1 MVVMAIYSVQRR
13 TEGFTASF
21 CVCDSQGVSVGSC
34 HQFLTEL
41 SQRDCSAY
49 TQRAY
54 AIGLAHFFSW
64 LHHTGRDPDD
74 VTRQI
79 VGSYIA
85 EFARGYRQGAVTSSG
100 THTVRQPRTINH
112 RISVLS
118 SYFDYCI
125 RCDTE
130 DGHGPWNGRVN
141 PASGNPLADAP
152 RHGMIGRDLPQH
164 RPHRDGFRRRV
175 PRVVPQRLDPSD
187 IQKLI
192 DTASSWR
199 DKSILT
205 LLSRAGQRIGDW
217 SPLAGRHGVLGMKL
231 DDIDRKTL
239 TITVRLKGARD
250 EHRVPV
256 TNDFWPLLDRYL
268 CTERRAPRDLNALW
282 VAARK
287 GQGKPLSYAAF
298 ESSLRYIARKAGV
311 TVHPHLF
318 RHTLAQGVL
327 DTTGNIKVAQEILGH
342 AHLSTTADL
351 YMRVDQHAMVSA
363 LAAAK
368 AGADRTTA
376 QRTQPSG
383 KAAQYAFDYD
393 DQTIAELERAIDQA
407 SRLKPPVEESR

>member
-1 MVVMAIYSVQRR
+1 MAIYRVQRAA
-13 TEGFTASF
+13 EGFLASYR
-21 CVCDSQGVSVGSC
+21 VCDARGVCVGSC
-34 HQFLTEL
+34 DQFLTEL
-41 SQRDCSAY
+41 NQRDCSVY

-54 AIGLAHFFSW
+54 AIGLAHFFNW
-64 LHHTGRDPDD
+64 LHHAGGDPDH
-74 VTRQI
+74 VTRQTF
-79 VGSYIA
+79 GSYIA
-85 EFARGYRQGAVTSSG
+85 EFAWSGRQGAVTSSYA
-100 THTVRQPRTINH
+100 HKVRQPRTINH

-141 PASGNPLADAP
+141 PASGNPLADVP
-152 RHGMIGRDLPQH
+152 RHGMMGRDLPQH
-164 RPHRDGFRRRV
+164 TPHRDGFRRRV
-175 PRVVPQRLDPSD
+175 PRVVPRRLDPSD
-187 IQKLI
+187 VQKLI

-199 DKSILT
+199 DKAILM

-217 SPLAGRHGVLGMKL
+217 STLAGRHGVLGMTL
-231 DDIDRKTL
+231 DDVDRKRR

-250 EHRVPV
+250 DHRVPV
-256 TNDFWPLLDRYL
+256 TDDFWPLLDKYL
-268 CTERRAPRDLNALW
+268 DAERRASKEIRALW
-282 VAARK
+282 TAARK
-287 GQGKPLSYAAF
+287 GHGKPLCYATF

-311 TVHPHLF
+311 AVHPHLF

-368 AGADRTTA
+368 SGADRTAA

-383 KAAQYAFDYD
+383 IAAQYAFDYD
-393 DQTIAELERAIDQA
+393 DETIAELERTIEQA
-407 SRLKPPVEESR
+407 SRPKPPAEEPR

>member
-1 MVVMAIYSVQRR
+1 MTIYSVHRG
-13 TEGFTASF
+13 TEGVGTAF
-21 CVCDSQGVSVGSC
+21 RVCDARGVSVGSC
-34 HQFLTEL
+34 DQFLTEL

-54 AIGLAHFFSW
+54 AIGLAHFFNW
-64 LHHTGRDPDD
+64 LDHTGGDPDR

-79 VGSYIA
+79 VGSYIS
-85 EFARGYRQGAVTSSG
+85 EFARGSRQGAITSDG
-100 THTVRQPRTINH
+100 APKARQPRTINH

-130 DGHGPWNGRVN
+130 DGRGPWNGRVN

-164 RPHRDGFRRRV
+164 RSHRDGFRRRV
-175 PRVVPQRLDPSD
+175 QRVVPQRLDPSE
-187 IQKLI
+187 IQRLI
-192 DTASSWR
+192 ETASSWR
-199 DKSILT
+199 DKAILT

-217 SPLAGRHGVLGMKL
+217 RALAGRHGVLGMTL
-231 DDIDRKTL
+231 DDVDRKRR

-256 TNDFWPLLDRYL
+256 TDDFWPLLDKYL
-268 CTERRAPRDLNALW
+268 DAERPASQDINALW
-282 VAARK
+282 IAARK
-287 GQGKPLSYAAF
+287 GHGKPLGYATF

-311 TVHPHLF
+311 AVHPHLF

-368 AGADRTTA
+368 MSADRSTA
-376 QRTQPSG
+376 QQTLPPG
-383 KAAQYAFDYD
+383 KATQYAFDYD
-393 DQTIAELERAIDQA
+393 DQTIAELERAIEQA
-407 SRLKPPVEESR
+407 SGLTPAGGESR

>member
-1 MVVMAIYSVQRR
+1 MTIYRVLRV
-13 TEGFTASF
+13 TEGPGAAFR
-21 CVCDSQGVSVGSC
+21 VCDAGGVGVGSC
-34 HQFLTEL
+34 DQFLSEL
-41 SQRDCSAY
+41 SQRDCSVY

-54 AIGLAHFFSW
+54 AIGLAHFFNW
-64 LHHTGRDPDD
+64 LQLTGRDPDH

-79 VGSYIA
+79 VGSYIV
-85 EFARGYRQGAVTSSG
+85 EFARGGRQGAVTSSR
-100 THTVRQPRTINH
+100 TDKARQPRTINH
-112 RISVLS
+112 RISLLS

-130 DGHGPWNGRVN
+130 DRGGPWNGRVN
-141 PASGNPLADAP
+141 PASGNPLADDP

-175 PRVVPQRLDPSD
+175 PRVVPQRLDPSE
-187 IQKLI
+187 IQRLI

-199 DKSILT
+199 DKALLT
-205 LLSRAGQRIGDW
+205 LLSRTGQRIGDW
-217 SPLAGRHGVLGMKL
+217 STLAGRHGILGMTL
-231 DDIDRKTL
+231 DDVDRKRR

-256 TNDFWPLLDRYL
+256 TDDFWPLLDKYL
-268 CTERRAPRDLNALW
+268 GAERGTSKEIKALW
-282 VAARK
+282 TAARK
-287 GQGKPLSYAAF
+287 GRGKPLCYAAF

-311 TVHPHLF
+311 AVHPHLF

-351 YMRVDQHAMVSA
+351 YMRVDQHRMVSA

-368 AGADRTTA
+368 TDADRTAA

-383 KAAQYAFDYD
+383 IAAQYAFDYD
-393 DQTIAELERAIDQA
+393 DQTIEELERTIEQA
-407 SRLKPPVEESR
+407 SGLKHAGEES

>member
-1 MVVMAIYSVQRR
+1 MASYSIQRG
-13 TEGFTASF
+13 TEGFSALF
-21 CVCDSQGVSVGSC
+21 RVCDAQGVSVGSC
-34 HQFLTEL
+34 DQFLTEL

-54 AIGLAHFFSW
+54 AIGLAHFFNW
-64 LHHTGRDPDD
+64 LDHTGGHPDR
-74 VTRQI
+74 VSRQI
-79 VGSYIA
+79 VGSYIS
-85 EFARGYRQGAVTSSG
+85 EFARGSRQGAITPDGVLKP
-100 THTVRQPRTINH
+100 RQPRTINH

-130 DGHGPWNGRVN
+130 DGCGPWNGRVN

-152 RHGMIGRDLPQH
+152 RHGMMGRDLPQH

-175 PRVVPQRLDPSD
+175 PRVVPQRLDPSE
-187 IQKLI
+187 IQRLI

-199 DKSILT
+199 DKAILT
-205 LLSRAGQRIGDW
+205 LLSRTGQRIGDW
-217 SPLAGRHGVLGMKL
+217 NTLAGRHGVLGMTL
-231 DDIDRKTL
+231 EDIDRKRS

-256 TNDFWPLLDRYL
+256 TDDFWPLLDKYL
-268 CTERRAPRDLNALW
+268 DAERLASKDIRALW
-282 VAARK
+282 TAARK
-287 GQGKPLSYAAF
+287 GHGKPLCYATF

-311 TVHPHLF
+311 IVHPHLF

-368 AGADRTTA
+368 TGADRTAA
-376 QRTQPSG
+376 QRRQPSVI
-383 KAAQYAFDYD
+383 ATQYAFDYD
-393 DQTIAELERAIDQA
+393 DQTIAELDRTIEQA
-407 SRLKPPVEESR
+407 SALKPEGGESR

>member
-1 MVVMAIYSVQRR
+1 MSIYRALR
-13 TEGFTASF
+13 GTEEFSASF
-21 CVCDSQGVSVGSC
+21 RVCGARGMSVGSC
-34 HQFLTEL
+34 DQFLTEL

-64 LHHTGRDPDD
+64 LHHAGGDPER
-74 VTRQI
+74 VTQQI

-85 EFARGYRQGAVTSSG
+85 EFARGGKQGAVASSRAQK
-100 THTVRQPRTINH
+100 TRQPRTINH

-118 SYFDYCI
+118 SYFEYCI

-130 DGHGPWNGRVN
+130 DGRGPWNGRVN
-141 PASGNPLADAP
+141 PASGNPLAEVP

-175 PRVVPQRLDPSD
+175 PHTLPRRLDPSE

-192 DTASSWR
+192 ETASSWR
-199 DKSILT
+199 DKAILT

-217 SPLAGRHGVLGMKL
+217 STLAGRHGVLGMTL
-231 DDIDRKTL
+231 DDIDRRRR

-250 EHRVPV
+250 EHRVPISD
-256 TNDFWPLLDRYL
+256 DFWPLLDKYL
-268 CTERRAPRDLNALW
+268 SAERRAASDVGALW

-287 GQGKPLSYAAF
+287 GQGKPLGYATF

-311 TVHPHLF
+311 SVHPHLF

-351 YMRVDQHAMVSA
+351 YMRVDQHAIVTA
-363 LAAAK
+363 LAAVK
-368 AGADRTTA
+368 TGAERSAT
-376 QRTQPSG
+376 QRTWLSS
-383 KAAQYAFDYD
+383 KEAQYAFRYD
-393 DQTIAELERAIDQA
+393 DQTIAELERTIEQA
-407 SRLKPPVEESR
+407 SGLEPAEEES

>member
-1 MVVMAIYSVQRR
+1 MSIYRVERG
-13 TEGFTASF
+13 TEGLSASF
-21 CVCDSQGVSVGSC
+21 HVCDAQGVSVGSC
-34 HQFLTEL
+34 NQFLLEL
-41 SQRDCSAY
+41 SQRDCSVY

-64 LHHTGRDPDD
+64 LHPDGRDPDH

-85 EFARGYRQGAVTSSG
+85 EFARGDRQGAVAPG
-100 THTVRQPRTINH
+100 RAQKMRQPRTINH

-130 DGHGPWNGRVN
+130 DGRGPWKGRVN

-175 PRVVPQRLDPSD
+175 PRVVPQRLDPLE
-187 IQKLI
+187 IQRLI

-199 DKSILT
+199 DKAILT

-217 SPLAGRHGVLGMKL
+217 SALAGRHGVLGMTL
-231 DDIDRKTL
+231 DDIDRKQR

-256 TNDFWPLLDRYL
+256 TDDFWPLLDTYL
-268 CTERRAPRDLNALW
+268 STERRASKGENALW
-282 VAARK
+282 TAARK
-287 GQGKPLSYAAF
+287 GQGKPLCYATF

-311 TVHPHLF
+311 AVHPHLF

-327 DTTGNIKVAQEILGH
+327 DTTGNIKIAQEILGH

-351 YMRVDQHAMVSA
+351 YMRVDQHAMVTA
-363 LAAAK
+363 LAAVKTNAERS
-368 AGADRTTA
+368 AA
-376 QRTQPSG
+376 QRTWPTR

-393 DQTIAELERAIDQA
+393 ERTVAELERAIEQA
-407 SRLKPPVEESR
+407 SRLKSVEES

>member
-1 MVVMAIYSVQRR
+1 MAVMAIYSVQRG
-13 TEGFTASF
+13 TEGFVASF
-21 CVCDSQGVSVGSC
+21 RICDARGVSVGSC
-34 HQFLTEL
+34 DQFLTEL
-41 SQRDCSAY
+41 SQRDCSVY

-54 AIGLAHFFSW
+54 AIGLVHFFSW
-64 LHHTGRDPDD
+64 LHHAGGDPDH

-79 VGSYIA
+79 LGNYIA
-85 EFARGYRQGAVTSSG
+85 EFARGDKQGAIVSG
-100 THTVRQPRTINH
+100 RVQKARQPRTINH

-130 DGHGPWNGRVN
+130 DEKGPWNGRVN
-141 PASGNPLADAP
+141 PASGNPLADVP

-175 PRVVPQRLDPSD
+175 PRAVPQRLDPSD

-199 DKSILT
+199 DKAILT
-205 LLSRAGQRIGDW
+205 LLSRSGQRIGDW
-217 SPLAGRHGVLGMKL
+217 STLAGRHGVLGMTL
-231 DDIDRKTL
+231 DDIDRKRR

-256 TNDFWPLLDRYL
+256 TDDLWPLLDKYL
-268 CTERRAPRDLNALW
+268 SAERRASGEINALW
-282 VAARK
+282 IAARK
-287 GQGKPLSYAAF
+287 GKGKPLCYATF

-342 AHLSTTADL
+342 AHFSTTADL

-363 LAAAK
+363 LAAVKTGTERGTAE
-368 AGADRTTA
+368 RT
-376 QRTQPSG
+376 RPSRQ
-383 KAAQYAFDYD
+383 AAQYAFDYD
-393 DQTIAELERAIDQA
+393 DQTIAELERTIEQA
-407 SRLKPPVEESR
+407 SGLQSAGEES

>member
-1 MVVMAIYSVQRR
+1 MAIYSIQRAA
-13 TEGFTASF
+13 EGLVTSYR
-21 CVCDSQGVSVGSC
+21 VCDERGMSVGSC
-34 HQFLTEL
+34 DQFLTEL
-41 SQRDCSAY
+41 SQRDCSVY

-54 AIGLAHFFSW
+54 AIGLAHFFNW
-64 LHHTGRDPDD
+64 LHQAGGDPDH
-74 VTRQI
+74 VTRQMC
-79 VGSYIA
+79 GSYIA
-85 EFARGYRQGAVTSSG
+85 EFARGGRQGAVTSSH
-100 THTVRQPRTINH
+100 THKARQPRTINH

-141 PASGNPLADAP
+141 PASGNPLADVP

-164 RPHRDGFRRRV
+164 TPHRDGFRRRV
-175 PRVVPQRLDPSD
+175 PHVVPRRLDPLEV
-187 IQKLI
+187 QKLI

-199 DKSILT
+199 DKAILT

-217 SPLAGRHGVLGMKL
+217 STLAGRHGVLGMTL
-231 DDIDRKTL
+231 GDIDCKRRMV
-239 TITVRLKGARD
+239 TVRLKGARD

-256 TNDFWPLLDRYL
+256 ADDFWPLLDKYL
-268 CTERRAPRDLNALW
+268 DAERRASQDIKALW
-282 VAARK
+282 IAARK
-287 GQGKPLSYAAF
+287 GHGKPLCYATF

-311 TVHPHLF
+311 VVHPHLF

-368 AGADRTTA
+368 KAADRTLA
-376 QRTQPSG
+376 QGTQPSG
-383 KAAQYAFDYD
+383 IAAQYAFDYD
-393 DQTIAELERAIDQA
+393 DQTIEELERTIEQA
-407 SRLKPPVEESR
+407 SGLKHAGGKS

>member
-1 MVVMAIYSVQRR
+1 MAIYSVQREI
-13 TEGFTASF
+13 EGFRPSF
-21 CVCDSQGVSVGSC
+21 RVCDTRGVSVGSC
-34 HQFLTEL
+34 DQFLAEL
-41 SQRDCSAY
+41 TQRDCSAY

-64 LHHTGRDPDD
+64 LHHAGGDPNR
-74 VTRQI
+74 VSRQI
-79 VGSYIA
+79 VGNYIA
-85 EFARGYRQGAVTSSG
+85 EFARVGKQGAVSSSG
-100 THTVRQPRTINH
+100 APKVRQPRTVNH

-130 DGHGPWNGRVN
+130 DGLGPWNGRVN
-141 PASGNPLADAP
+141 PASGNPLADVP
-152 RHGMIGRDLPQH
+152 RHGMMGRDLPQH

-175 PRVVPQRLDPSD
+175 PRGVPRRLDFSEV
-187 IQKLI
+187 QKLI

-199 DKSILT
+199 NKAILT
-205 LLSRAGQRIGDW
+205 LLSRSGQRIGDW
-217 SPLAGRHGVLGMKL
+217 NTLAGRHGVLGMTV
-231 DDIDRKTL
+231 DDIDRKRR

-256 TNDFWPLLDRYL
+256 TDDFWPLLDKYL
-268 CTERRAPRDLNALW
+268 GTERRPHGEVNTLW
-282 VAARK
+282 IAVRK
-287 GQGKPLSYAAF
+287 GQGKPLCYATF

-311 TVHPHLF
+311 AVHPHLF

-363 LAAAK
+363 LAAVK
-368 AGADRTTA
+368 TRGERSTA
-376 QRTQPSG
+376 QRTWPSR
-383 KAAQYAFDYD
+383 KAAQYAFNYD
-393 DQTIAELERAIDQA
+393 DQTIAELERTIEQA
-407 SRLKPPVEESR
+407 SGLEPAEEES

>member
-1 MVVMAIYSVQRR
+1 
-13 TEGFTASF
+13 
-21 CVCDSQGVSVGSC
+21 VSVGSC
-34 HQFLTEL
+34 DQFLIEL
-41 SQRDCSAY
+41 NQRDCSAY

-54 AIGLAHFFSW
+54 AIGLAHFFNW
-64 LHHTGRDPDD
+64 LQHVGGDPDH

-85 EFARGYRQGAVTSSG
+85 EFARGRRQGATASDRVRKA
-100 THTVRQPRTINH
+100 RQPRTINH

-130 DGHGPWNGRVN
+130 DGRGPWNSRVN
-141 PASGNPLADAP
+141 PASGNPLADSP
-152 RHGMIGRDLPQH
+152 RHGMMGRDLPQH

-175 PRVVPQRLDPSD
+175 PRTVPQRLDPSEV
-187 IQKLI
+187 QRLI
-192 DTASSWR
+192 DTACSWR
-199 DKSILT
+199 DKAILT
-205 LLSRAGQRIGDW
+205 LLSRTGQRIGDW
-217 SPLAGRHGVLGMKL
+217 NSLAGRHGVLGMTL
-231 DDIDRKTL
+231 DDIDRNRS
-239 TITVRLKGARD
+239 TITVHLKGARD

-256 TNDFWPLLDRYL
+256 TDDFWPLLDKYL
-268 CTERRAPRDLNALW
+268 DAERSASKEINALW
-282 VAARK
+282 TAARK
-287 GQGKPLSYAAF
+287 GQGKPLSYSAF

-311 TVHPHLF
+311 AVHPHLF

-368 AGADRTTA
+368 TGADRAAA
-376 QRTQPSG
+376 QRRQPSG
-383 KAAQYAFDYD
+383 IATQYAFDYD
-393 DQTIAELERAIDQA
+393 DQTIAELERAIEQA
-407 SRLKPPVEESR
+407 SGLKPEGGESR

>member
-1 MVVMAIYSVQRR
+1 MAIYSVQRE
-13 TEGFTASF
+13 TEGFVASF
-21 CVCDSQGVSVGSC
+21 RVCDARGVSVGSC
-34 HQFLTEL
+34 DQFLTEL

-49 TQRAY
+49 TQRSY

-64 LHHTGRDPDD
+64 LHHAGGDPDH

-79 VGSYIA
+79 VGRYIA
-85 EFARGYRQGAVTSSG
+85 EFAHGSKQGAITSR
-100 THTVRQPRTINH
+100 HVQKARQPRTINH

-130 DGHGPWNGRVN
+130 DGYGPWNGRIN
-141 PASGNPLADAP
+141 PASGNPLADVP
-152 RHGMIGRDLPQH
+152 RHGMSGRDLPQH

-175 PRVVPQRLDPSD
+175 PRAVPRRLDPSE
-187 IQKLI
+187 IQMLI

-199 DKSILT
+199 DKAILT
-205 LLSRAGQRIGDW
+205 LLGRTGQRIGDW
-217 SPLAGRHGVLGMKL
+217 STLAGRHGVLGMTL
-231 DDIDRKTL
+231 DDIDRKRR

-256 TNDFWPLLDRYL
+256 TDDFWPLLDKYL
-268 CTERRAPRDLNALW
+268 STERRSPRDLNALW

-287 GQGKPLSYAAF
+287 GHGKALCYATF
-298 ESSLRYIARKAGV
+298 ESSLRYIARKVGV

-363 LAAAK
+363 LAAVK
-368 AGADRTTA
+368 TGAERSAA
-376 QRTQPSG
+376 QRTWPSR

-393 DQTIAELERAIDQA
+393 DQTIAELERAIEQA
-407 SRLKPPVEESR
+407 SGLKSAGEESRSE